1 MHRFFIELAYIG
13 TNYAGF
19 QIQDNANTI
28 QAEVETALKTYFK
41 EELKLTGSSR
51 TDAGV
56 HARQNYFHFD
66 SELLSADTNF
76 EKAVYHLNAI
86 LPLDIVLKNIKEVNI
101 NSHCRFDAVSR
112 TYEYTVFQHKN
123 PFLNDIGY
131 YYPYNLNKQKLTLLA
146 NEILYHHCFK
156 TFSKKNTQVKDFNCT
171 IYTSEWSFYT
181 DRLLYTVTANRFLR
195 GMVKGLVGTM
205 IRCSSKN
212 LLPDELTKIILSQ
225 DPSKADFSV
234 ASKGLTLV
242 QVAF

>member
-1 MHRFFIELAYIG
+1 MRRFFIEVAYMG
-13 TNYAGF
+13 TKYAGF

-28 QAEVETALKTYFK
+28 QAEVEKALKIYSK
-41 EELKLTGSSR
+41 ENLKLTGSSR

-66 SELLSADTNF
+66 SELFSTDINF

-86 LPLDIVLKNIKEVNI
+86 LPPDIVLKKITEVNI
-101 NSHCRFDAVSR
+101 DAHCRFDAVSR
-112 TYEYTVFQHKN
+112 TYEYTVFQEKN

-131 YYPYNLNKQKLTLLA
+131 FYPYNLNKERLTLFA
-146 NEILYHHCFK
+146 CEILNHTCFE

-171 IYTSEWSFYT
+171 IFKSEWSFQP
-181 DRLLYTVTANRFLR
+181 DRLLYIVTANRFLR

-205 IRCSSKN
+205 MRCSSKN
-212 LLPDELTKIILSQ
+212 LSPEELTKIILSK

-234 ASKGLTLV
+234 ASKGLMLV

>member
-1 MHRFFIELAYIG
+1 MRRFFIEVAYIG

-28 QAEVETALKTYFK
+28 QAEVEKALNIYFK
-41 EELKLTGSSR
+41 ENLKLTGSSR

-66 SELLSADTNF
+66 SEMFSADTNF

-86 LPLDIVLKNIKEVNI
+86 LPLDIVLKKIKEVSI
-101 NSHCRFDAVSR
+101 NAHCRFDAASR
-112 TYEYTVFQHKN
+112 TYEYTVFQEKN
-123 PFLNDIGY
+123 PFLNDTGY
-131 YYPYNLNKQKLTLLA
+131 FYPYNLNKQKLTLFA
-146 NEILYHHCFK
+146 REISNHYSFE
-156 TFSKKNTQVKDFNCT
+156 TFSKKNTQVKDFDCK
-171 IYTSEWSFYT
+171 IFKSEWTFQS

-205 IRCSSKN
+205 IKCSSKN
-212 LLPDELTKIILSQ
+212 LSTEELTRIILSK

-234 ASKGLTLV
+234 ASKGLMLV